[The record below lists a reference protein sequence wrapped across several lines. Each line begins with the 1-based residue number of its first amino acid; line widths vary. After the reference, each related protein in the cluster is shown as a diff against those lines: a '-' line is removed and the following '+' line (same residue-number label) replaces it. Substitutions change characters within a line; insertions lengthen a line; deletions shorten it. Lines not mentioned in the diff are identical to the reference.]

1 MSPTPPLETYPDV
14 IPIIDGVVRNASDPE
29 NAIAIE
35 MAAIMMAAMV
45 SSREEEMNSL
55 MEMEAA
61 AGGGWMR

>member
-1 MSPTPPLETYPDV
+1 MSQSSNASLLAAADKMSPTPPLETYPDV

-45 SSREEEMNSL
+45 SSRE
-55 MEMEAA
+55 
-61 AGGGWMR
+61 RRIH